1 LLSWLVTA
9 ASMRKD
15 FRLPQIAFGFYA
27 VYLMGHYLVPYSQY
41 GRDQV
46 PEDDSFYNRAKLS
59 ISLLSDLGS
68 VRREYEASIEPNEDV
83 ENQGYFN
90 RSQGFFDRL
99 TMIGPDDALIN
110 YTSQGHYRGLWIV
123 PVYFGNWIP
132 DVLWPNKP
140 GFFAGNYY
148 ARQIGGILAEE
159 DTTTGI
165 SFTPSA
171 EAYQL
176 DGWTGIFV
184 VAPLIWI
191 MLFTVFDSLCGDVR
205 LSPWGLLVIP
215 MFAHIAPEGML
226 SGAVYLIWFGALA
239 VIVVAVGS
247 AQLMPIIG
255 TLLAGPE
262 KTGLVRLRKRGLHR
276 RTVPSPT
283 QFSA

>member
-1 LLSWLVTA
+1 
-9 ASMRKD
+9 
-15 FRLPQIAFGFYA
+15 
-27 VYLMGHYLVPYSQY
+27 MGHYLVPYSQY

-59 ISLLSDLGS
+59 IALLSDLGS

-83 ENQGYFN
+83 ENQGYYN
-90 RSQGFFDRL
+90 HTQGFFDRL

-110 YTSQGHYRGLWIV
+110 YTSQGHYTGLWIV

-132 DVLWPNKP
+132 HVLWPNKP

-159 DTTTGI
+159 DYTTGI

-205 LSPWGLLVIP
+205 KSPWGLLVIP
-215 MFAHIAPEGML
+215 IFAHIAPEGML
-226 SGAVYLIWFGALA
+226 SGAVYLTWFGALA
-239 VIVVAVGS
+239 VIVAAVGS
-247 AQLMPIIG
+247 AQFMPIIG

-262 KTGLVRLRKRGLHR
+262 KTGLVRLRKRGLPR
-276 RTVPSPT
+276 RTVPGVNPT